1 LLASAFSVF
10 PAPEEGPWYRRTA
23 IGRLWTL
30 RRFALPGREERAP
43 ELDRSGLRV
52 REWRSARKQARA
64 LRDALPDLSAA
75 LEHYARSLGRI
86 ADLAAAQGVRAIF
99 LTQPSLWREDLT
111 PAERDLLWTGGPP
124 LDRIGPGAEY
134 YSVGAL
140 AEGMR
145 RYNARLLDSCR
156 ERDAECLDLAERI
169 PRTTEVFWDD
179 VHFTEE
185 GARRVADLVAGYLL
199 ERRSL
204 LARRRQ
210 PARSIDV
217 PEVAQPAAQLR

>member
-1 LLASAFSVF
+1 
-10 PAPEEGPWYRRTA
+10 
-23 IGRLWTL
+23 
-30 RRFALPGREERAP
+30 
-43 ELDRSGLRV
+43 
-52 REWRSARKQARA
+52 
-64 LRDALPDLSAA
+64 
-75 LEHYARSLGRI
+75 
-86 ADLAAAQGVRAIF
+86 
-99 LTQPSLWREDLT
+99 
-111 PAERDLLWTGGPP
+111 
-124 LDRIGPGAEY
+124 
-134 YSVGAL
+134 
-140 AEGMR
+140 MR